1 MRNLEIIGEA
11 TPLVPEEVT
20 NRNSC
25 VPWADMRAMRNV
37 VAHEYDR
44 VNLLTIWGTVQNDLP
59 PLAPLLQQVLEM
71 EEEG

>member
-11 TPLVPEEVT
+11 ARLVPEEVT